1 MNLLD
6 LAKATVLCGLIAF
19 FFFNYPILGQILAIA
34 TMSILW
40 LSYLR
45 KTIITLRSKSSS

>member
-34 TMSILW
+34 TMSLLW
-40 LSYLR
+40 LSYVR
-45 KTIITLRSKSSS
+45 KTVVTLRRPRSS